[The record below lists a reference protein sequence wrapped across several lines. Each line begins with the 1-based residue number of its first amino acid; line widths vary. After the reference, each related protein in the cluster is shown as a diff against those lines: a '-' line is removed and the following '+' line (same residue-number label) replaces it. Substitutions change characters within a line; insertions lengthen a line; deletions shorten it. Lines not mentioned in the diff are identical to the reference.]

1 MVGTV
6 ALTALMRLPLAV
18 FAVASITAA
27 GARAQTVR
35 GVLSDS
41 VSRTPIPGAF
51 VTLVDSQ
58 GTERVRTITNR
69 GGEFRLSAPTPGT
82 YRIRSKRIGLHPYVS
97 PPLTLGAGESISYDA
112 LVVPI
117 PVPLEQVVVAGERQC
132 DVEGGA
138 SVAALWQEVSEAL
151 AAVRW
156 TRSAPG
162 YWYVLRQFD
171 REVLSSGSR
180 GEALDSVW
188 QNAGFFQAPFSSVPA
203 EQLAADGFVVQDG
216 SGWNY
221 FAPEAE
227 ALLSEPFL
235 RTHCF
240 ESKLGKGETAGLMGL
255 MFSPARGRKLPDV
268 AGTLWVD
275 RQTGELRHLE
285 FKYVQLPSGL
295 TDSRAGG
302 RVAFMRVPTGAWI
315 VHEWVIRMPLAQ
327 EADVSASGIPQFTR
341 VRGLRERGG
350 MAEQIK
356 TSEGTVVFSGGGD
369 SRTRTVDTILV
380 ASAPAPPP
388 VPPPAAQVLPPAALP
403 PVSAVAISD
412 DTNRA
417 APSRSSDILKKEE
430 FEGSTASDAL
440 GLVQQYRPA
449 WLRARQSSGLDPT
462 AGQIEVYVNG
472 VRSGPVTRLREI
484 PARAVREMRYVS
496 ASQARMRYDATNG
509 GPVIAVEA
517 H

>member
-1 MVGTV
+1 
-6 ALTALMRLPLAV
+6 MRLPVAV
-18 FAVASITAA
+18 FAVACFTAA

-35 GVLSDS
+35 GVFSDS
-41 VSRTPIPGAF
+41 VSRTPIRGAF

-58 GTERVRTITNR
+58 GTERVRTITNQA
-69 GGEFRLSAPTPGT
+69 GEFVLSAPTPGT
-82 YRIRSKRIGLHPYVS
+82 YRIRSKRIGFHPYVS

-112 LVVPI
+112 IVLPI
-117 PVPLEQVVVAGERQC
+117 PVPLEQVVVAGDRQC

-156 TRSAPG
+156 TRNAPG

-171 REVLSSGSR
+171 REVLPSGSR
-180 GEALDSVW
+180 GGALDSVW
-188 QNAGFFQAPFSSVPA
+188 QNAGFYQAPFRSVPA

-240 ESKLGKGETAGLMGL
+240 ETKLGKGETAGLMGL

-295 TDSRAGG
+295 ADPRAGG

-315 VHEWVIRMPLAQ
+315 VHEWVIRMPISQ
-327 EADVSASGIPQFTR
+327 EAEASASGIPDFTR

-356 TSEGTVVFSGGGD
+356 TSAGTLVFSGGGD
-369 SRTRTVDTILV
+369 SRTRTVDTIPV
-380 ASAPAPPP
+380 ASAPAQ
-388 VPPPAAQVLPPAALP
+388 VPPPAAQVPPPAALP
-403 PVSAVAISD
+403 PVSAVATAA
-412 DTNRA
+412 DTTRA
-417 APSRSSDILKKEE
+417 APGSRSSEILTKEE
-430 FEGSTASDAL
+430 FEGSTASDAF
-440 GLVQQYRPA
+440 GLVQQYRPM
-449 WLRARQSSGLDPT
+449 WLRTRQTSSVDPT
-462 AGQIEVYVNG
+462 AGQVEVYVNG
-472 VRSGPVTRLREI
+472 VRSGSVTRLRDI
-484 PARAVREMRYVS
+484 PARAVREMRYFS
-496 ASQARMRYDATNG
+496 ASEARMRYDATNG

>member
-1 MVGTV
+1 
-6 ALTALMRLPLAV
+6 MRIPLVVLAI
-18 FAVASITAA
+18 ACSTAA

-35 GVLSDS
+35 GLFSDS
-41 VSRTPIPGAF
+41 VSRTPLPGVF
-51 VTLVDSQ
+51 VTLVDTQ
-58 GTERVRTITNR
+58 GTERARTITNQA
-69 GGEFRLSAPTPGT
+69 GAFVLSAPTPGT

-97 PPLTLGAGESISYDA
+97 QPLTLRAGETISYDA
-112 LVVPI
+112 VVLPI
-117 PVPLEQVVVAGERQC
+117 PVPLEQVVVAGDRQC
-132 DVEGGA
+132 DVDGGA
-138 SVAALWQEVSEAL
+138 SVAALWEEVREAL

-162 YWYVLRQFD
+162 YWYVLRQFE
-171 REVLSSGSR
+171 REILSSGSR
-180 GEALDSVW
+180 GAHDSVW
-188 QNAGFFQAPFSSVPA
+188 QNAGFYQAPFSSVPA

-240 ESKLGKGETAGLMGL
+240 ETKLGKGETAGLMGL

-275 RQTGELRHLE
+275 RQTAELRHLE

-295 TDSRAGG
+295 ADPRAGG

-315 VHEWVIRMPLAQ
+315 VHEWVIRMPIAQ
-327 EADVSASGIPQFTR
+327 AAEASASGIPEFSR

-356 TSEGTVVFSGGGD
+356 TSAGTLVFSGGGD
-369 SRTRTVDTILV
+369 SRKRTVDTIPV
-380 ASAPAPPP
+380 APT
-388 VPPPAAQVLPPAALP
+388 AAQVLPPAALP
-403 PVSAVAISD
+403 PGSAVVMAD

-417 APSRSSDILKKEE
+417 ARRSHSSEILTKEE
-430 FEGSTASDAL
+430 FEGSTASDAF
-440 GLVQQYRPA
+440 GLVQQYRPT
-449 WLRARQSSGLDPT
+449 WLLARPPSGLDPT
-462 AGQIEVYVNG
+462 SGQVEVYLNG
-472 VRSGPVTRLREI
+472 VRSGPVSRLRDI

-496 ASQARMRYDATNG
+496 ASEAKMRYGVTND
-509 GPVIAVEA
+509 GPVIAVQA
-517 H
+517 N

>member
-1 MVGTV
+1 
-6 ALTALMRLPLAV
+6 MRLPLAV
-18 FAVASITAA
+18 FAVASITSA

-35 GVLSDS
+35 GVFSDS

-51 VTLVDSQ
+51 VTLVDDQ
-58 GTERVRTITNR
+58 GIERVRTITNP
-69 GGEFRLSAPTPGT
+69 GGEFVLRAPTPGT
-82 YRIRSKRIGLHPYVS
+82 YRIRSKRIGFHPYIS

-112 LVVPI
+112 IVLPV
-117 PVPLEQVVVAGERQC
+117 PVPLEQVVVAGDRQC

-138 SVAALWQEVSEAL
+138 SVAALWQEVREAL

-162 YWYVLRQFD
+162 YWFVLRQFD
-171 REVLSSGSR
+171 RELLPSGSR
-180 GEALDSVW
+180 EALDSVW
-188 QNAGFFQAPFSSVPA
+188 QNAGFYQAPFSSVPA

-216 SGWNY
+216 AGWNY

-240 ESKLGKGETAGLMGL
+240 ETKLGKGETAGLMGL

-295 TDSRAGG
+295 ADPRAGG

-315 VHEWVIRMPLAQ
+315 VHEWVIRMPIAQ
-327 EADVSASGIPQFTR
+327 EAEASASGIPGFTR
-341 VRGLRERGG
+341 VGGLRERGG
-350 MAEQIK
+350 MADEIR
-356 TSEGTVVFSGGGD
+356 TSAGTLVFSGGGG
-369 SRTRTVDTILV
+369 SRTRTVDTIPV
-380 ASAPAPPP
+380 APTPRHG
-388 VPPPAAQVLPPAALP
+388 PPPAAQVPPPAALP
-403 PVSAVAISD
+403 PVSAVAIAD

-417 APSRSSDILKKEE
+417 APPSRSSDILTREE

-440 GLVQQYRPA
+440 SLVQQYRPI
-449 WLRARQSSGLDPT
+449 WLRARQTGSLDAT
-462 AGQIEVYVNG
+462 AGQVEVYVNG

-484 PARAVREMRYVS
+484 PARAVREMRYFT

>member
-1 MVGTV
+1 
-6 ALTALMRLPLAV
+6 MRISLAV
-18 FAVASITAA
+18 FVIACFTAA

-35 GVLSDS
+35 GRFSDS
-41 VSRTPIPGAF
+41 VSRAPIWGAF
-51 VTLVDSQ
+51 VTLVDSL
-58 GTERVRTITNR
+58 GTERVRTITNQA
-69 GGEFRLSAPTPGT
+69 GEFVLSAPTPGT
-82 YRIRSKRIGLHPYVS
+82 YRVRSKRIGFQPYVS
-97 PPLTLGAGESISYDA
+97 PPLTLGAGESISYH
-112 LVVPI
+112 VIVPAI
-117 PVPLEQVVVAGERQC
+117 PVPLEQVVVSGDRQC

-138 SVAALWQEVSEAL
+138 SVAALWQEVREAL

-156 TRSAPG
+156 TRNAPG
-162 YWYVLRQFD
+162 YWYVLRQFE
-171 REVLSSGSR
+171 REVFSSGSR
-180 GEALDSVW
+180 GGRGALDSVW
-188 QNAGFFQAPFSSVPA
+188 QNAGFFQVPFSSVPA

-240 ESKLGKGETAGLMGL
+240 ETKLGKGETAGLMGL

-295 TDSRAGG
+295 ADPRAGG

-315 VHEWVIRMPLAQ
+315 VHEWVIRMPIAQ
-327 EADVSASGIPQFTR
+327 EADSSASGIPDFSR

-356 TSEGTVVFSGGGD
+356 TSAGTLVFSGGAD
-369 SRTRTVDTILV
+369 SRKRTVDTIPV
-380 ASAPAPPP
+380 APTPAQ
-388 VPPPAAQVLPPAALP
+388 VPPAAAQVVPPAALP
-403 PVSAVAISD
+403 PVSAVPMAD

-417 APSRSSDILKKEE
+417 APRSRSSEILTKEE

-440 GLVQQYRPA
+440 DLVQQYRPM
-449 WLRARQSSGLDPT
+449 WLRARQTSIHDPT
-462 AGQIEVYVNG
+462 AGQVEVYVNG
-472 VRSGPVTRLREI
+472 VRTGPVTRLREI
-484 PARAVREMRYVS
+484 PARAVREMRYLS
-496 ASQARMRYDATNG
+496 PSQARMRYEATNG